1 VDTPPTD
8 AGTGRGLRDRPLG
21 KVAIL
26 VALLLVALVV
36 ARTCGSTRPE
46 VSSEE
51 AERIAREQID
61 FRATNVQI
69 RNVPRGLE
77 RRAWIV
83 DLYTGSPTNPG
94 LCRQVELDAD
104 TGDVIKVRAC

>member
-1 VDTPPTD
+1 
-8 AGTGRGLRDRPLG
+8 L
-21 KVAIL
+21 
-26 VALLLVALVV
+26 
-36 ARTCGSTRPE
+36 
-46 VSSEE
+46 EE

-61 FRATNVQI
+61 FRARNVQI

-94 LCRQVELDAD
+94 RCRQVEIDAD
-104 TGDVIKVRAC
+104 SGEVIRVRAC